1 MTLAT
6 LTDKERAD
14 LLRDIAVTLGLNPET
29 ATSEQLFEEVCVA
42 RRAQNEAHWASIKLG
57 RDE

>member
-14 LLRDIAVTLGLNPET
+14 LLRDICLVAGLSYDT
-29 ATSEQLFEEVCVA
+29 TTVGDLLA
-42 RRAQNEAHWASIKLG
+42 RLALIDDLAAARAESLWGGKQ
-57 RDE
+57 R